1 MNTYKIVVHDNSY
14 LSYLVEANSAE
25 EAQTYVENGDLDP
38 SASHIAD
45 WDIISI
51 TPYVEPEA

>member
-25 EAQTYVENGDLDP
+25 EAQTYLKIGNLNP
-38 SASHIAD
+38 SASYVAD
-45 WDIISI
+45 RDIISI